1 MALKN
6 IEQSFVTELGVLYPQ
21 NEAQHIWYLVIESL
35 TGMNL
40 RNNPDQRFT
49 PDPCYIKMLAE
60 IKKRLLKAEPVQYIL
75 NEAWFYD
82 IPFYVDKNVLIPRPE
97 TEELADRIIR
107 EYRNR
112 QPLRVLDIGTGSG
125 CIPVILKRK
134 LPQATVSACDVSP
147 GALKVA
153 RKNAATHGVEI
164 DFKELDIL
172 DERNW
177 EQLQEVDVL
186 VSNPPYIPETDK
198 TAMHRNVLDH
208 EPHLALFVPNDDP
221 LLFYR
226 KIAGLAHRILHPQ
239 GRIYLEVHEQQAGAT
254 ASLYESHGFSAVI
267 QNDLQG
273 KQRFVEAGFKE
284 TSGLVL

>member
-6 IEQSFVTELGVLYPQ
+6 IEQNFVEELGALYPQ
-21 NEAQHIWYLVIESL
+21 TEAQHIWYLVIENL

-40 RNNPDQRFT
+40 RSTPRQSFT
-49 PDPCYIKMLAE
+49 PDPCYIKMLEE

-82 IPFYVDKNVLIPRPE
+82 IPFFVDKNVLIPRPE
-97 TEELADRIIR
+97 TEELAERIIR

-112 QPLRVLDIGTGSG
+112 QSLRLLDIGTGSG
-125 CIPVILKRK
+125 CIPVVLKRK
-134 LPQATVSACDVSP
+134 LPQATVSACDISP
-147 GALKVA
+147 GALKIA
-153 RKNAATHGVEI
+153 RKNATAHRVEI
-164 DFKELDIL
+164 DFKELDVL

-177 EQLQEVDVL
+177 VLLPEVDVL
-186 VSNPPYIPETDK
+186 VSNPPYIPATDK
-198 TAMHRNVLDH
+198 ATMHPNVLDH

-226 KIAGLAHRILHPQ
+226 KIAGLAGRILHPR
-239 GRIYLEVHEQQAGAT
+239 GRIYLEVHEQLAEAT
-254 ASLYESHGFSAVI
+254 ASLYESCGFSAVI
-267 QNDLQG
+267 QTDLQG

-284 TSGLVL
+284 TSDLVL